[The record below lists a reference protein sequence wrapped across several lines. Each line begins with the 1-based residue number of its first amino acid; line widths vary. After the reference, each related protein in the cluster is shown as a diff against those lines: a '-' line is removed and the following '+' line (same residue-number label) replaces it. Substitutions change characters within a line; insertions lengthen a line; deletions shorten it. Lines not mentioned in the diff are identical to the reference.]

1 MRLKSCGSFVA
12 ALAGAAGK
20 TSPPRRSYDRH
31 TTAFCCRGWTLSTP
45 STRGLQGRHCFF
57 PAPLKSEKRRRAMK
71 SLLFITGDRPI
82 GRMQEPVAW
91 TLRRPSKS
99 FVRTDPLQR
108 PCDIVWIV
116 ACKTKFGARLH
127 HAGQRI
133 KRLRLDKPPFV
144 MALLRPRIGKKKE
157 HPSQR
162 CIRQRL
168 DDIAR
173 ISGVQADS

>member
-45 STRGLQGRHCFF
+45 STRALQGRHGFL
-57 PAPLKSEKRRRAMK
+57 PAPLKSEKRRRAVERF
-71 SLLFITGDRPI
+71 LFITRDRPI
-82 GRMQEPVAW
+82 GRMQKPVAR
-91 TLRRPSKS
+91 TLRQPGKC

-108 PCDIVWIV
+108 PCDIVRII

-127 HAGQRI
+127 HTGQRI
-133 KRLRLDKPPFV
+133 KRVHLDKPPFV
-144 MALLRPRIGKKKE
+144 MALLRPGIGKKKE

-162 CIRQRL
+162 C
-168 DDIAR
+168 
-173 ISGVQADS
+173 